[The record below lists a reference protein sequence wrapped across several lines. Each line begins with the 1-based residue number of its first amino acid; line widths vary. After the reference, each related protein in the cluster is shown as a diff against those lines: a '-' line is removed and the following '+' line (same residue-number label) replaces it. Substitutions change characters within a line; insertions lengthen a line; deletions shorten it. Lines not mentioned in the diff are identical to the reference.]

1 MLKRFWVPYEAF
13 DVESIRV
20 WLEEKA
26 EEGFRLKKMK
36 PYFAVFEE
44 TDRLS
49 LKFHIE
55 PTIKDIKK
63 PESGIIESRLERGWT
78 YAGTISGHFHVFYAE
93 QKATDF
99 YEDKKTVKYLYEEK
113 LKKDAWFVFGS
124 IITLLLFFFQNMIGS
139 RQPVLWIIEN
149 FDFFQAATTGFILF
163 GIISTIITYIKHN
176 NIIKRFENED
186 EFYPTSKLYRV
197 LKLFGYGAIIIFMIL
212 TAIQLFS
219 SEQNK
224 EDLVNSLDEKPIV
237 SLYELESSGN
247 NGIVEEEFSYYR
259 IRSESLFLDEM
270 ITNYQNEYLDTKRTY
285 SSDLTTTFY
294 LGKSENI
301 IGILEQQLIDEN
313 KNKTSISDYDS
324 EIISGVTVSILDGVT
339 QEIMILS
346 LKERLLKVSYSGG
359 GKLKNWKEI
368 IVKSFLEYSISQK

>member
-1 MLKRFWVPYEAF
+1 
-13 DVESIRV
+13 
-20 WLEEKA
+20 
-26 EEGFRLKKMK
+26 
-36 PYFAVFEE
+36 
-44 TDRLS
+44 
-49 LKFHIE
+49 
-55 PTIKDIKK
+55 
-63 PESGIIESRLERGWT
+63 
-78 YAGTISGHFHVFYAE
+78 
-93 QKATDF
+93 
-99 YEDKKTVKYLYEEK
+99 
-113 LKKDAWFVFGS
+113 
-124 IITLLLFFFQNMIGS
+124 
-139 RQPVLWIIEN
+139 
-149 FDFFQAATTGFILF
+149 
-163 GIISTIITYIKHN
+163 
-176 NIIKRFENED
+176 
-186 EFYPTSKLYRV
+186 
-197 LKLFGYGAIIIFMIL
+197 MIL

>member
-1 MLKRFWVPYEAF
+1 M
-13 DVESIRV
+13 
-20 WLEEKA
+20 
-26 EEGFRLKKMK
+26 
-36 PYFAVFEE
+36 
-44 TDRLS
+44 
-49 LKFHIE
+49 
-55 PTIKDIKK
+55 
-63 PESGIIESRLERGWT
+63 
-78 YAGTISGHFHVFYAE
+78 
-93 QKATDF
+93 
-99 YEDKKTVKYLYEEK
+99 
-113 LKKDAWFVFGS
+113 FGS
-124 IITLLLFFFQNMIGS
+124 IINMIGS

-313 KNKTSISDYDS
+313 KNKTSI
-324 EIISGVTVSILDGVT
+324 
-339 QEIMILS
+339 
-346 LKERLLKVSYSGG
+346 
-359 GKLKNWKEI
+359 
-368 IVKSFLEYSISQK
+368 